1 MPANQTQS
9 GIKSRSS
16 KGGGTQNFNEIRFED
31 LKDSEMLTI
40 HAEKDMETTVEHDDT
55 QTVQNNRTI
64 KVDGTHTETIVKD
77 TAITIDQG
85 NHSLTLNQ
93 GNQSVTLDMGNQT
106 TTLSMGNQTTK
117 LDLGRP
123 STTEAMQSITLKVG
137 ANSIVIDQTGVTI
150 KGLMVTIEGETIT
163 QVKGDAVLILK
174 GGITMIN

>member
-1 MPANQTQS
+1 
-9 GIKSRSS
+9 
-16 KGGGTQNFNEIRFED
+16 
-31 LKDSEMLTI
+31 MLTI

-64 KVDGTHTETIVKD
+64 KVDGTHTENIVKD
-77 TAITIDQG
+77 TTITIEQG

-106 TTLSMGNQTTK
+106 TKLSMGNQTTT
-117 LDLGRP
+117 LDLGQA
-123 STTEAMQSITLKVG
+123 TTTAMQSITLKVG